1 MTDMKTHMHTRMR
14 AVSGFTLLEVLIA
27 IVVVAFGLLGLA
39 GLQLYALKNN
49 HSAAMRVAATNLA
62 NDMIDRMKSNFQGVI
77 AGNYNQSSTAAYQG
91 PAVANCNQV
100 AGCTAAEL
108 AQHDLNEWRL
118 RLQAALP
125 GGAGIVCVDSTPNDT
140 QPDLAPTKPYCDG
153 LGATLYVVKIW
164 WVDDRSQANP
174 NGTLKYFYTAF
185 NP

>member
-125 GGAGIVCVDSTPNDT
+125 GGAGIVCVDSTPNDA
-140 QPDLAPTKPYCDG
+140 APTPAAPGCDG
-153 LGATLYVVKIW
+153 IGATLYTVKIW

-174 NGTLKYFYTAF
+174 TGT
-185 NP
+185 